1 MKYCITAA
9 KYCES
14 WFIKNVYMIDWLI
27 EVKEKTWL
35 TVWQY
40 EHKIKM
46 FKVLNVLL
54 STHNAVVDQ

>member
-1 MKYCITAA
+1 
-9 KYCES
+9 
-14 WFIKNVYMIDWLI
+14 LI